1 MQKGIFD
8 KMSHI
13 ITTWFCTKTWLSVY
27 KKKEHPVSWMLSQ
40 SWRLPTLPLGIAVPS
55 ALTGLTSLFG
65 MGRGGSPSLLPP
77 LFIACLW
84 LFNVRHS
91 LYGVREKKD
100 FGLFCFVY
108 LIFLHTLHNWSV
120 GLLVPLDFDITAF
133 TSAAYQRG
141 SLPRPYLEI
150 SSRG

>member
-1 MQKGIFD
+1 MNSNKRGRIYRPFP
-8 KMSHI
+8 I
-13 ITTWFCTKTWLSVY
+13 ISYNHDVILY
-27 KKKEHPVSWMLSQ
+27 KKLIIRYTQKKDLQPLLIEGPQ

-77 LFIACLW
+77 LFIAGSW

-100 FGLFCFVY
+100 IGLFCFVY
-108 LIFLHTLHNWSV
+108 FYLIHAPQLKCRAIS
-120 GLLVPLDFDITAF
+120 TA
-133 TSAAYQRG
+133 R
-141 SLPRPYLEI
+141 L
-150 SSRG
+150 

>member
-1 MQKGIFD
+1 MYKYRQNTYNHDVILYKRLIISIQKKRASGF
-8 KMSHI
+8 
-13 ITTWFCTKTWLSVY
+13 FQ
-27 KKKEHPVSWMLSQ
+27 MLSKC
-40 SWRLPTLPLGIAVPS
+40 WRLPTLPLGIAVPS

-77 LFIACLW
+77 LSIACLW

-108 LIFLHTLHNWSV
+108 
-120 GLLVPLDFDITAF
+120 
-133 TSAAYQRG
+133 
-141 SLPRPYLEI
+141 
-150 SSRG
+150 